1 MTKVPNVEILK
12 AIERVRNI
20 PITVGFFIILF
31 FLPKNIL
38 AKFYNKRDI
47 FNKNDI
53 SKMTFACM
61 CNSMLDYCW

>member
-1 MTKVPNVEILK
+1 MTKIPNVEILK

-20 PITVGFFIILF
+20 PITVGFFLSFCF

-47 FNKNDI
+47 STFKNDI
-53 SKMTFACM
+53 C
-61 CNSMLDYCW
+61 LYV